1 VAPDR
6 SARPDATALRLF
18 VAITLPADVGAA
30 LDHAIEPLRSAFPR
44 ARWVPS
50 ENRHVT
56 LKFLGKTLPSLVE
69 DTLAA
74 VEGAAVGHTA
84 FETGLT
90 ALGAFPLSGRARV
103 VWAGLDD
110 RPGQMAGLA
119 LAVEH
124 ALAPNFAA
132 ESRAFTP
139 HITLARADPPLR
151 LPDPVGTLPPLRF
164 PVEEVVVF
172 RSSIRRPDPRYDTV
186 GTYPLGRSGDR

>member
-6 SARPDATALRLF
+6 SARPEAPSLRLF
-18 VAITLPADVGAA
+18 VAITPPAEVGAA
-30 LDHAIEPLRSAFPR
+30 LDEAIEPLRSSFPD
-44 ARWVPS
+44 ARWVPP

-56 LKFLGKTLPSLVE
+56 LKFLGKTLPGLVE

-74 VEGAAVGHTA
+74 VGAAAAGHQA
-84 FETGLT
+84 FETCLT
-90 ALGAFPLSGRARV
+90 ALGAFPLPGRARV

-110 RPGQMAGLA
+110 RPGRMAELA
-119 LAVEH
+119 LALEH
-124 ALAPNFAA
+124 ALASMFAP

-151 LPDPVGTLPPLRF
+151 LADPVGTLPPLRF
-164 PVEEVVVF
+164 PVRDVVVF
-172 RSSIRRPDPRYDTV
+172 RSSIRRAAPRYEPL